1 MLGGISSED
10 ENLQNTLASI
20 VASVSGAR
28 LDYSIANGLFHDFH
42 FSLVAPNLKI
52 AKVVLETSGGAVV
65 ERSSPHL
72 ALVDAIY

>member
-10 ENLQNTLASI
+10 ENLQNILASI

-28 LDYSIANGLFHDFH
+28 LNYSIANGLFHDFH

-52 AKVVLETSGGAVV
+52 AKVVLQTSGGQ
-65 ERSSPHL
+65 L
-72 ALVDAIY
+72 